1 MKKSLMMV
9 LIFMLLASGAATSH
23 AAVRV
28 PASYVAIGDSLA
40 AGQTPNS
47 EIDAGYADMIAQELA
62 RQQPVA
68 FYTKDLAF
76 PGFTTQ
82 DVLDRI
88 TSEEAQDVL
97 KNANII
103 TVSAGANDL
112 LRLVSADPAEGSLSF
127 GQIQV
132 DFALNGARANLEK
145 ILAELEQRAPE
156 ADVYVMGY
164 YFAYPHA
171 RESQKAGTALQLDR
185 LNEIL
190 ETTAQKNGAE
200 FVPVADGFGDDAVGQ
215 VPNAADVHPN
225 LNGYQTMAN
234 AFFDVYQ
241 KGWTVEDWEVPDAAP
256 VSFEEIQA
264 QQDEESSGEMEGSSA
279 AVNPSRQNAAGLLA
293 LKEAIPYS

>member
-1 MKKSLMMV
+1 MMLV
-9 LIFMLLASGAATSH
+9 FMLLTSGAATSH

-47 EIDAGYADMIAQELA
+47 AIDTGYSDMIAQELA

-88 TSEEAQDVL
+88 TSDEAQDVL

-112 LRLVSADPAEGSLSF
+112 LRLVSADPVEGSLSF

-145 ILAELEQRAPE
+145 ILAELEQRAPD

-171 RESQKAGTALQLDR
+171 RDSQKAGTALQLDR
-185 LNEIL
+185 LNQIL
-190 ETTAQKNGAE
+190 ETTAQKNGAL
-200 FVPVADGFGDDAVGQ
+200 FVPVADGFGKDGVGQ
-215 VPNAADVHPN
+215 IPNAADVHPN
-225 LNGYQTMAN
+225 LSGYQTMAN

-241 KGWTVEDWEVPDAAP
+241 KGWTVEEWEVPAEAP

-264 QQDEESSGEMEGSSA
+264 QQDEESNGDLEGSSA
-279 AVNPSRQNAAGLLA
+279 LVNPSRQDAAGLLA
-293 LKEAIPYS
+293 LKEAIPYG